1 MQQIRGK
8 KRMSIYGYAR
18 VSSADQD
25 LTIQREALKAAGCEI
40 VREEKVSGGSRE
52 GRKELETLLAF
63 LRNGDTLIVTKLDR
77 LARSTLD
84 MLTLITDLGK
94 RGVGVRSL
102 AERDIDTTT
111 AAGKLMLTVF
121 AAVAQFER
129 ERIKERQVEGIKRA
143 KENREISKKTGRL
156 KYAGGKPR
164 IDRAEVARQMTHAL
178 TLLAPQQ
185 TAEANR
191 QRDRVQKNLLDQAA
205 DFVGRSDR
213 SEAENFRVTTA
224 VTPRFRRAPIF

>member
-1 MQQIRGK
+1 
-8 KRMSIYGYAR
+8 MSIYGYAR
-18 VSSADQD
+18 VSTDDQD
-25 LTIQREALKAAGCEI
+25 LTIQREALKAAGCEV

-63 LRNGDTLIVTKLDR
+63 LRRGDTLIVTKLDR

-84 MLTLITDLGK
+84 MLTLITELGK

-129 ERIKERQVEGIKRA
+129 ERIKERQAEGIRKA
-143 KENREISKKTGRL
+143 KEKGDVYK
-156 KYAGGKPR
+156 GGKPR
-164 IDRAEVARQMTHAL
+164 IDRAEVARLKAEGLNPTQIAAKLGINRVTVYRL
-178 TLLAPQQ
+178 
-185 TAEANR
+185 TAE
-191 QRDRVQKNLLDQAA
+191 LDGKA
-205 DFVGRSDR
+205 
-213 SEAENFRVTTA
+213 T
-224 VTPRFRRAPIF
+224 

>member
-1 MQQIRGK
+1 
-8 KRMSIYGYAR
+8 MSIYGYAR

-25 LTIQREALKAAGCEI
+25 LTVQREALKAAGCEVI
-40 VREEKVSGGSRE
+40 REEKVSGGSRE
-52 GRKELETLLAF
+52 GRQELEMLLSF
-63 LRNGDTLIVTKLDR
+63 LRPGDTLIVTKLDR

-84 MLTLITDLGK
+84 MLLLITELGN

-143 KENREISKKTGRL
+143 RDNREVSERTGRL

-164 IDRAEVARQMTHAL
+164 IDRAEVTRLKTEGLNPTQIATKL
-178 TLLAPQQ
+178 GI
-185 TAEANR
+185 N
-191 QRDRVQKNLLDQAA
+191 
-205 DFVGRSDR
+205 
-213 SEAENFRVTTA
+213 RVTVYRLTSELEGKA
-224 VTPRFRRAPIF
+224 A